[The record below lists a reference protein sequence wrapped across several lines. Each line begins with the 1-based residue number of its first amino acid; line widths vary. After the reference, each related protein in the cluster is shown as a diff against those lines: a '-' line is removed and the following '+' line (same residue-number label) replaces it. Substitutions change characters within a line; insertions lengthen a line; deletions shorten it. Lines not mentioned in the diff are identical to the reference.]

1 LLSGFLFRFV
11 VDISQK
17 KNGAEQN
24 PYVGG
29 GPVIGKVLIVCPVT
43 LVNVR
48 MSLFPLSLCTFL
60 TNKKELESRVP
71 QMVSDLGRVSII

>member
-1 LLSGFLFRFV
+1 
-11 VDISQK
+11 
-17 KNGAEQN
+17 
-24 PYVGG
+24 
-29 GPVIGKVLIVCPVT
+29 
-43 LVNVR
+43 